1 MVIRLFI
8 NDAEILAEQSFAV
21 ILALPIFAF
30 ISALFTMAPKL
41 SAMPLP
47 GFAFME
53 PLRTSP
59 PPIVIFTV
67 SRFPE
72 SAADAA
78 LAFISKGAAEEMSV
92 KEFFPDSLSF
102 PDISAEEMSRSYP
115 LECR

>member
-1 MVIRLFI
+1 
-8 NDAEILAEQSFAV
+8 
-21 ILALPIFAF
+21 
-30 ISALFTMAPKL
+30 MAPKL

-59 PPIVIFTV
+59 HCHFHSVTF
-67 SRFPE
+67 SE

-92 KEFFPDSLSF
+92 KEFFL
-102 PDISAEEMSRSYP
+102 I
-115 LECR
+115 L

>member
-59 PPIVIFTV
+59 PIVIFTV

-92 KEFFPDSLSF
+92 KEFFSDSLSF